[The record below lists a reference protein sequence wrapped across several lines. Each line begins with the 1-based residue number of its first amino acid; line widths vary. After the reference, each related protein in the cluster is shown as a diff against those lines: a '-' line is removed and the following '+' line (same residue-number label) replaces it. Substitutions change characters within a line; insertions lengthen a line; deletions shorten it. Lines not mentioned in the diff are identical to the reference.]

1 MTTTSGTHTFLE
13 SLVAAIKGASAYN
26 SQDQVPPVAVLWPD
40 KDRQWESLLPT
51 LRKQSPVFALGSY
64 SPEENTGPAY
74 WLRCI
79 IARTISHPSL
89 QADEVPVL
97 YLPGYSRRELR
108 TLEPCPPELEP
119 LAELQ
124 YRGILWAQ
132 RNGRD
137 WTITAFLQN
146 KDGGLGIEVGTD
158 TATRDALQRSLL
170 KLAEEPV
177 EVLSRDAP
185 LRSPF
190 LDSLLH
196 PDDVKNVLSWI
207 NDPAKFRDEC
217 TEEEWE
223 AFAAVGQDRYGLDP
237 LKDSPITGA
246 EKLGQQ
252 DGNWKIAWRRLAEAP
267 ASYRAIPDRLREAK
281 PEKTLPMLDP
291 KESWPQDN
299 ESAEAS
305 LRTALTQL
313 ADLDPKEAR
322 RAVINL
328 ERDHSGRRAWIWHS
342 LGWSPMAKAIEHLA
356 TMAKATEAV
365 PSSTSVPEAVRH
377 YCDSGW
383 IADLAVLDALA
394 SVDKSAD
401 IEAVQSA
408 VRAVY
413 WPWLRD
419 TVESFQKVVA
429 ASESP
434 GYQTASPTE
443 AQNGTCILFTDGL
456 RFDVA
461 QRLASFLSERGIKT
475 EITGGLTA
483 MPSVTATAKPA
494 LSPAA
499 AELKGGDDFETV
511 VTNSGSKVDAQIL
524 RAEVANQGFQVLNT
538 TNLGDPTSR
547 AWSEFGDIDSQGHAH
562 GWRLSHYIS
571 EELNKLAERIANLL
585 EHGWQKVV
593 LVTDHGWLLVPGGLP
608 KAELPEHLTEVR
620 KGRCA
625 RLKEGSPSDYQVV
638 PWHWDPTVRV
648 AVAPGIYCYEAGKEY
663 EHGGLSPQECIVPT
677 LTATGNSPAVSI
689 EIETVRWRGLRCN
702 IEVKGAMADAKAD
715 IRTRGNDPTT
725 TIAMGGKDLDANG
738 NTFLFVEDEDR
749 QGDPVLIVIVGPDG
763 SVLAHT
769 STIVGD
775 P

>member
-1 MTTTSGTHTFLE
+1 MTTISGTRTFLE
-13 SLVAAIKGASAYN
+13 SLVMAIKGASAYN

-51 LRKQSPVFALGSY
+51 LRKQSPVFALGNY

-89 QADEVPVL
+89 QADEMPVL

-137 WTITAFLQN
+137 WTISAFLQ
-146 KDGGLGIEVGTD
+146 K
-158 TATRDALQRSLL
+158 
-170 KLAEEPV
+170 
-177 EVLSRDAP
+177 
-185 LRSPF
+185 
-190 LDSLLH
+190 
-196 PDDVKNVLSWI
+196 
-207 NDPAKFRDEC
+207 
-217 TEEEWE
+217 
-223 AFAAVGQDRYGLDP
+223 
-237 LKDSPITGA
+237 KDSTITGA

-328 ERDHSGRRAWIWHS
+328 ERDHSGRRAWMWHS
-342 LGWSPMAKAIEHLA
+342 LGWSPMAQAIEHLA
-356 TMAKATEAV
+356 AMGKATEAV
-365 PSSTSVPEAVRH
+365 PPSTSVSEAVRQ

-383 IADLAVLDALA
+383 VADLAVLDALA

-434 GYQTASPTE
+434 GYHTATPTE

-461 QRLASFLSERGIKT
+461 QRLASFLNERGIKT
-475 EITGGLTA
+475 EITAGLTA

-499 AELKGGDDFETV
+499 AELKGGDGFDTV
-511 VTNSGSKVDAQIL
+511 VTNSGSKVDARVL
-524 RAEVANQGFQVLNT
+524 RTEVANQGFQVLNT
-538 TNLGDPTSR
+538 TDLGDPTGR

-562 GWRLSHYIS
+562 NWRLSHYIS
-571 EELNKLAERIANLL
+571 EELKKVAERTANLL
-585 EHGWQKVV
+585 DHGWQKVV
-593 LVTDHGWLLVPGGLP
+593 LVTDHGWLLVPGGMP

-625 RLKEGSPSDYQVV
+625 RLKEGALSDYQLV
-638 PWHWDPTVRV
+638 PWHWDPTVFV

-663 EHGGLSPQECIVPT
+663 EHGGLSPQECVVPT
-677 LTATGNSPAVSI
+677 LTATANSPAVSV
-689 EIETVRWRGLRCN
+689 EIETVRWGGLRCN
-702 IEVKGAMADAKAD
+702 IEVKGAMAGTQAD

-749 QGDPVLIVIVGPDG
+749 EGDPVLIVIVGPDG
-763 SVLAHT
+763 SVLVQT